1 MAKIPF
7 SKLGIKP
14 QTEIATVQ
22 WGESTIEV
30 IKYLPMTLK
39 ATVVSNIIN
48 LSIDDNGYYN
58 PLKVKLNLVLEIMYA
73 YTNLSFTAKM
83 KEEPLKLYDLVTS
96 SGLYDKIVECIPEA
110 ERKEIEDMVW
120 HTISNLYAYKNSVMG
135 VLETVQ
141 ENYSGLALDA
151 EDISSKLQ
159 DPQSLELL
167 KTVLEKMG

>member
-14 QTEIATVQ
+14 QTDTVTLQ
-22 WGESTIEV
+22 WGDSVIEV
-30 IKYLPMTLK
+30 IKYLPMAAK
-39 ATVVSNIIN
+39 ATTVGNIIN

-58 PLKVKLNLVLEIMYA
+58 PLKVKVNLVLETLYA

-96 SGLYDKIVECIPEA
+96 SGLFDKVRECIPADEW
-110 ERKEIEDMVW
+110 KEIDEMVW

-135 VLETVQ
+135 VLEAVQ
-141 ENYSGLALDA
+141 DNYSGLALNAD
-151 EDISSKLQ
+151 DIQQKLQ
-159 DPQSLELL
+159 DPESLELL